1 MALAKCK
8 KQRLKN
14 GEPLG
19 ILAEIPD
26 IEFDNSLLQIS
37 TPQNI
42 PTEHQEKL
50 NSVKK
55 GAGE

>member
-1 MALAKCK
+1 MALVKCK

-26 IEFDNSLLQIS
+26 VEFDDSFLKIS
-37 TPQNI
+37 PPKNI

-50 NSVKK
+50 SFVK
-55 GAGE
+55 